1 MNLVL
6 ETDRLI
12 LRPWR
17 KEDREAFAAL
27 NADPEVMQDLG
38 GPMTRRASD
47 AKLDRYR
54 ASFEQYGFSRW
65 AIEEKDG
72 PFVGYAG
79 VMQAAYDHPLAPH
92 EQIGWRLVRSAW
104 GKGYA
109 TEAARAALD
118 DVFTRVG
125 LDEVLA
131 YTSIDNLRS
140 QAVMARLGLRR
151 DPMLDFDVLNDDVP
165 WHGLVW
171 VAEMRQPVTQV

>member
-1 MNLVL
+1 MTFTLK
-6 ETDRLI
+6 TDRLV

-17 KEDREAFAAL
+17 KDDGDVFAKL
-27 NADPEVMQDLG
+27 NAAPDVMADLG
-38 GPMTRRASD
+38 GPLNRRASD

-54 ASFEQYGFSRW
+54 ASFEQHGFSRF

-72 PFVGYAG
+72 TFVGYAG
-79 VMQAAYDHPLAPH
+79 VMPAAYDHPLAPH
-92 EQIGWRLVRSAW
+92 NQVGWRLVRRAW

-109 TEAARAALD
+109 TEAARATLD

-140 QAVMARLGLRR
+140 QAVIERLGLRR
-151 DPMLDFDVLNDDVP
+151 DPMLDFDLLNGDVP

>member
-1 MNLVL
+1 MSFTLK
-6 ETDRLI
+6 TDRLV

-17 KEDREAFAAL
+17 KEDRDVFAAL
-27 NADPEVMQDLG
+27 NADPEVMRDLG
-38 GPMTRRASD
+38 GPMNRRASD

-54 ASFEQYGFSRW
+54 ASFEQHGFGRM

-72 PFVGYAG
+72 TFVGYAG
-79 VMQAAYDHPLAPH
+79 VMPAAYDHPLAPH

-131 YTSIDNLRS
+131 YTAVDNLRS
-140 QAVMARLGLRR
+140 QAVMARLRLRR
-151 DPMLDFDVLNDDVP
+151 DPTLDFDVLNDDVP

>member
-1 MNLVL
+1 MTFALK
-6 ETDRLI
+6 TDRLI

-17 KEDREAFAAL
+17 PDDGDAFAKL
-27 NADPEVMQDLG
+27 NADVEVMKDLG
-38 GPMTRRASD
+38 GPLNRRASD

-54 ASFEQYGFSRW
+54 AAFEQHGFSRL

-72 PFVGYAG
+72 TFVGYAG
-79 VMQAAYDHPLAPH
+79 VMPAAYDHPLAPH
-92 EQIGWRLVRSAW
+92 NQVGWRLVRSAW

-118 DVFTRVG
+118 DALTRVG

-131 YTSIDNLRS
+131 YTSVDNLRS
-140 QAVMARLGLRR
+140 QAVMERLGLRR
-151 DPMLDFDVLNDDVP
+151 DPMLDFDMLNEEVP

-171 VAEMRQPVTQV
+171 VAEMRQRVTQV